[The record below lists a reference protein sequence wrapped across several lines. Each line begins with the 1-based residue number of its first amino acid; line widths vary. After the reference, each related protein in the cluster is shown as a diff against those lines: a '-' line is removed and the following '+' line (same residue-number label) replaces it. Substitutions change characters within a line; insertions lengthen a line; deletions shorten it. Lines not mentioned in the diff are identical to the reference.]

1 MKRLYM
7 MDSCYYEHAV
17 FSSHVVLNSD
27 STMDQ
32 RWCVGCVVCLFTGA
46 QSELSCLYSSLT
58 LIATWNRKCYQT
70 QVVCEL
76 LKGDLLFLGH
86 YQKRMDGF

>member
-32 RWCVGCVVCLFTGA
+32 SWCVGCVVCLC
-46 QSELSCLYSSLT
+46 S
-58 LIATWNRKCYQT
+58 IA
-70 QVVCEL
+70 
-76 LKGDLLFLGH
+76 LGH
-86 YQKRMDGF
+86 NLSSRVFIPLSRSLLPGTESVIKPKSCASY